1 MDYAIVRAHVEHVPD
16 IIPLFDAYRMFYRQE
31 SNFLGAQKF
40 LKDRLSNNE
49 SIIYLAFADENAIGF
64 IQLFPVFSS
73 VSMEAMY
80 ILNDLY
86 VEENYR
92 GQGIG
97 KMLINKAKALCREKK
112 LKGLALQTETDN
124 PAQQLY
130 EYLEFKRDPDLHYF
144 WLNTDR

>member
-1 MDYAIVRAHVEHVPD
+1 MEYAIVRAHVEHVPD

-92 GQGIG
+92 RRGIG
-97 KMLINKAKALCREKK
+97 KMLVDQAKALCREKK

-124 PAQQLY
+124 PAQQMY